1 MFFLLVSYITLAFLL
16 SLCALRSTRG
26 DSRDSIRQKRALRGQ
41 HRACKRLRGLTM
53 VATRS
58 TRRRRA
64 TPLLVLW
71 RRDDARAAVV
81 DFLPTET
88 IAVLAMVAKPLR
100 EAQSCLLITA
110 IRRRGKAAVPNPPTT
125 RALLDALLVGEPHYF
140 CETWERGYSPQCRLV
155 CNENAPLALRSSVQ
169 QSPDGGY
176 FLELSGSGTGHK
188 GYALSLRQAQNLLV
202 KRLRVTMS
210 YAELVEIGEE
220 DDPGG
225 AVGYVMLCGP
235 GASPGPIFQKPS
247 ALSDFMGGPRF
258 SSEGDGVVSL
268 NWLEYVH
275 HGDNDDRMLVEGVT
289 PNTRYVVDATFNHE
303 SVTSCSGTVDISVN
317 GQTVAE
323 GISIVY
329 SPLRS
334 IALYNF
340 GPGVSMI
347 GGIEIWSERA
357 APNQAWKSD
366 LGDY

>member
-1 MFFLLVSYITLAFLL
+1 
-16 SLCALRSTRG
+16 
-26 DSRDSIRQKRALRGQ
+26 
-41 HRACKRLRGLTM
+41 M

-58 TRRRRA
+58 TRRRA

-81 DFLPTET
+81 DFLPTESV
-88 IAVLAMVAKPLR
+88 AVLAAVAKPLR

-188 GYALSLRQAQNLLV
+188 GYALSLRAQNLLV
-202 KRLRVTMS
+202 TRLRVTMS
-210 YAELVEIGEE
+210 YAELVELGDEE
-220 DDPGG
+220 TPAG

-235 GASPGPIFQKPS
+235 GALGVDTS
-247 ALSDFMGGPRF
+247 ALYDLMGGPRF
-258 SSEGDGVVSL
+258 GSEGNGVVSL

-275 HGDNDDRMLVEGVT
+275 DGDNGNRMLVSGVT
-289 PNTRYVVDATFNHE
+289 PNTRYVVEAVFRHE
-303 SVTSCSGTVDISVN
+303 STSCFGTVDISVN
-317 GQTVAE
+317 GQRVP
-323 GISIVY
+323 GLVSIVY
-329 SPLRS
+329 NPLSS
-334 IALYNF
+334 IKLYNWSR
-340 GPGVSMI
+340 GTSQI
-347 GGIEIWSERA
+347 GEIDVWYEKA
-357 APNQAWKSD
+357 TPNQAWKFD
-366 LGDY
+366 LDDYR

>member
-1 MFFLLVSYITLAFLL
+1 MPARRAPLL
-16 SLCALRSTRG
+16 SLW
-26 DSRDSIRQKRALRGQ
+26 SREDPR
-41 HRACKRLRGLTM
+41 T
-53 VATRS
+53 
-58 TRRRRA
+58 
-64 TPLLVLW
+64 
-71 RRDDARAAVV
+71 AVI
-81 DFLPTET
+81 DFLPTKT
-88 IAVLAMVAKPLR
+88 IATLPFVAKALR
-100 EAQSCLLITA
+100 DAQSRLLLTA
-110 IRRRGKAAVPNPPTT
+110 IKRRGKVAVPSPPKTQ
-125 RALLDALLVGEPHYF
+125 ACLDALLVGEPQFF
-140 CETWERGYSPQCRLV
+140 CEHWEKGWDQGYLRGRLV
-155 CNENAPLALRSSVQ
+155 CDEEAPIARRSSMGHL
-169 QSPDGGY
+169 SHFGLHGN
-176 FLELSGSGTGHK
+176 FLELSGQSYGHR
-188 GYALSLRQAQNLLV
+188 GYAVSLRAQNLLV
-202 KRLRVTMS
+202 RRLRVTMS
-210 YAELVEIGEE
+210 YLELVENDVIPE
-220 DDPGG
+220 DPGG

-235 GASPGPIFQKPS
+235 GANYS

-357 APNQAWKSD
+357 APNQVWKSD